1 MSGFHLSDPSHDFDR
16 PESRELLSRIIAKQ
30 GVGLTGHDL
39 ACVFNSYLPAGTAQ
53 ECCAYLRPL
62 YQLFRTP
69 QDDYAAQ
76 IWEDILWIW
85 LQQERA
91 ELEKLNQ
98 HSRIIDELRR
108 IVHDTL
114 IPATWQTERGS
125 GEISTRADML
135 THWMASPWG
144 NEELPRILT
153 ELAQGGFSQQ
163 LLLLRLFLKTKEA
176 LFCPGEA
183 KEAILRYRGQF
194 VDFFRE
200 STALYD
206 ALEQLE
212 THAIDLPANDASGST
227 TFLYETADECRLFL

>member
-1 MSGFHLSDPSHDFDR
+1 MARFHLSDPSHDFDR

-69 QDDYAAQ
+69 QNDYAAQ

-114 IPATWQTERGS
+114 IPATWQTERGP

-135 THWMASPWG
+135 THWLSSPWG
-144 NEELPRILT
+144 NGELPHILE

-163 LLLLRLFLKTKEA
+163 LLLLSLFLKTKEP

-183 KEAILRYRGQF
+183 KEAMLQYREQF
-194 VDFFRE
+194 TTFFRE

-206 ALEQLE
+206 ALEHLE
-212 THAIDLPANDASGST
+212 THAIALPANDASGSAL
-227 TFLYETADECRLFL
+227 FLCETADKCRLFL